1 MPQEPT
7 TKRCIA
13 FVDAQSLFHAA
24 RQAYGSFYPDYDPI
38 LLAQKISAQ
47 MGWELQQ
54 VRVYTSV
61 PSTEENEYWNRFWM
75 NKLRAL
81 EHQGA
86 MTWWKSW
93 KTRKRPV
100 HQPDGRTTMMP
111 VSIEKGIDLRMALD
125 IVQRAHSKAF
135 DVALVFSQDQDF
147 ADVADEIRAIARE
160 QDRWIKIAS
169 AYPYSSASRT
179 FRGIDR
185 TDWIQIE
192 RELYDQC
199 LDPRDYRP
207 RRRIQSAEHPE
218 GKETDEAES
227 APTEHHHDETHHDE
241 KMPIEGLTT
250 T

>member
-7 TKRCIA
+7 QKRCIA

-24 RQAYGSFYPDYDPI
+24 RQAFGSFYPDYDP
-38 LLAQKISAQ
+38 LALSKSICQKQ
-47 MGWELQQ
+47 DWELVQ

-61 PSTEENEYWNRFWM
+61 PSVEDNEYWHRFWL

-81 EHQGA
+81 EGA
-86 MTWWKSW
+86 GVVTWWKGW
-93 KTRKRPV
+93 RMRKRPV
-100 HQPDGRTTMMP
+100 HTPDGRVQMLP
-111 VSIEKGIDLRMALD
+111 AALEKGVDLKIAVD
-125 IVQRAHSKAF
+125 ILQRAHSRQY

-147 ADVADEIRAIARE
+147 AEVADEIRSVARE

-185 TDWIQIE
+185 TDWLQIE
-192 RELYDQC
+192 RETYDAC

-207 RRRIQSAEHPE
+207 RRRLPVSDNAPSTDPDQDEERFVDSAV
-218 GKETDEAES
+218 GISD
-227 APTEHHHDETHHDE
+227 
-241 KMPIEGLTT
+241 
-250 T
+250 

>member
-1 MPQEPT
+1 MSQEPT
-7 TKRCIA
+7 LKRCIA

-24 RQAYGSFYPDYDPI
+24 RQAFGSFYPDYDPV
-38 LLAQKISAQ
+38 LLSQKVCAQ

-61 PSTEENEYWNRFWM
+61 PSQEENEYWHRFWM

-86 MTWWKSW
+86 LTWWKCW
-93 KTRKRPV
+93 RTRKRPV
-100 HQPDGRTTMMP
+100 HQPDGHTVMLP
-111 VSIEKGIDLRMALD
+111 VSIEKGVDMRLALD
-125 IVQRAHSKAF
+125 IVQRAHAHAF

-147 ADVADEIRAIARE
+147 AEVADEIRAVARE

-192 RELYDQC
+192 RATYDSC

-207 RRRIQSAEHPE
+207 RRRV
-218 GKETDEAES
+218 TN
-227 APTEHHHDETHHDE
+227 
-241 KMPIEGLTT
+241 IEGNVSEESVMDIPSESGPHLDESVVEFH
-250 T
+250 